1 MNPGDGVRG
10 PFSENSENEPLTPS
24 LGLRIKDAHY
34 FNGMKTL
41 E

>member
-1 MNPGDGVRG
+1 MSPRDGVRG

-24 LGLRIKDAHY
+24 LETKIKDAHY
-34 FNGMKTL
+34 FNGVKTL